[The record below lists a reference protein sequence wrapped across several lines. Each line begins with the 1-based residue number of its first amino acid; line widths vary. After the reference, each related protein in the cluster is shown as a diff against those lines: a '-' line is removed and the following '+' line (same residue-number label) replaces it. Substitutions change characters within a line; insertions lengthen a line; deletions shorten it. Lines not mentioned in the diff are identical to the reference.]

1 MLSRRTLLKTSAFAV
16 GAAGLDL
23 SLLAGPVARTG
34 AASTLIEL
42 DRNENPH
49 GPSPAARKAMIER
62 IERGNR
68 YLDSDELNL
77 FRDQIATRE
86 GVAREN
92 IVLGSGS
99 SEILWMAAREF
110 LSPGKTLLLGD
121 PTFEL
126 IGRVAELGG
135 ATLEKIPVGD
145 DQGDHL
151 DRFDAKRAPAVKL
164 VYLCWP
170 NNPCGSMVPAN
181 DMRAF
186 VSKAARTAPVL
197 VDEAYLE
204 YADGDLKTS
213 MVDRVRAGED
223 VIVARTFS
231 KIHGLAGM
239 RMGYAIALPETAK
252 RLAQHRFSVLNSLAL
267 AGASAALDD
276 RGFQELSRKRNDEGK
291 KVASTVLDE
300 LGIRYVPSSTSFVWF
315 HEGDRKLAGPLRERN
330 ILIPNGRFAGGWNRV
345 TIGTAEEMAR
355 WAEAMRDAARA

>member
-1 MLSRRTLLKTSAFAV
+1 MLSRRTLLKASALAV
-16 GAAGLDL
+16 GAAGVDL

-34 AASTLIEL
+34 AANGFIEL

-49 GPSPAARKAMIER
+49 GPSPAARKAMIDR

-77 FRDQIATRE
+77 FRDQIAKRE
-86 GVAREN
+86 GLAREN
-92 IVLGSGS
+92 IVLGAGS

-110 LSPGKTLLLGD
+110 LSPGKSLLLGD

-151 DRFDAKRAPAVKL
+151 GRFDAKLAPAVKL

-170 NNPCGSMVPAN
+170 NNPCGSMVPPN

-186 VSKAARTAPVL
+186 VEKAARTAPVL

-204 YADGDLKTS
+204 YADGELRTS

-239 RMGYAIALPETAK
+239 RMGYAVALPETAK
-252 RLAQHRFSVLNSLAL
+252 RLARHRFSVLNSLAL
-267 AGASAALDD
+267 AAASAALED
-276 RGFQELSRKRNDEGK
+276 RAFQDLARKRNDEGK
-291 KVASTVLDE
+291 KTVYAVLDE
-300 LGIRYVPSSTSFVWF
+300 IGVRYVPSSTSFVWF
-315 HEGDRKLAGPLRERN
+315 HEGERKFAPPLRERN
-330 ILIPNGRFAGGWNRV
+330 ILIPSGRFDGGWNRV
-345 TIGTAEEMAR
+345 TIGTADEMSQ
-355 WAEAMRDAARA
+355 WADAMRAAAG